1 MVKRKQDWVPATTFT
16 TVKLKAN
23 GPKAGQSVED
33 WQRGKDK
40 EQDRF
45 DAAKAR
51 KLQRGEL

>member
-1 MVKRKQDWVPATTFT
+1 MVMRKQDWTPATEFR
-16 TVKLKAN
+16 VVRLKAN
-23 GPKAGQSVED
+23 GPKAGQSVQA

-40 EQDRF
+40 EQVRF